1 MRRVTCN
8 EIAGVILAAG
18 EGKRIGQTKALI
30 KAEGASFLERIAGC
44 LKAIGCKPI
53 LVVGG
58 ADYQMVKTEATRLEI
73 GFVHNSK
80 WENGQFSSLKTGLA
94 NLKMDVCGAVIALV
108 DHPFVA
114 EKSYE
119 DLIGAFRQFSQRI
132 VMPVHDHHRGH
143 PIIIPR
149 AVIREVIEAAD
160 NLTLKDIIGNHE
172 NMMIMHRCDDPGVLQ
187 DIDTMDD
194 LIRARQK

>member
-1 MRRVTCN
+1 MKKAPCN

-30 KAEGASFLERIAGC
+30 KTDGITFLERITGC
-44 LKAIGCKPI
+44 LKAVGCKPI
-53 LVVGG
+53 LAVGG
-58 ADYQMVKTEATRLEI
+58 ADYQAVKNETTRLGI
-73 GFVHNSK
+73 GFAHNPN
-80 WENGQFSSLKTGLA
+80 WESGQFSSLKTGLGH
-94 NLKMDVCGAVIALV
+94 LEMDVCGAVIALV
-108 DHPFVA
+108 DHPFV
-114 EKSYE
+114 EEQSYR
-119 DLIGAFRQFSQRI
+119 DLMGAFQQFTQRI
-132 VMPVHDHHRGH
+132 VMPVHEHHRGH

-172 NMMIMHRCDDPGVLQ
+172 NMTIMHRCDDPGVLQ